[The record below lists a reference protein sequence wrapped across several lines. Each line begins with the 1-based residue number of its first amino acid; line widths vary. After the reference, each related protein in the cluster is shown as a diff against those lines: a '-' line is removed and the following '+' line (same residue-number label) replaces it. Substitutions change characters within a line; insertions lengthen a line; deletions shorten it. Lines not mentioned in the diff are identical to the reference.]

1 MTIMRFRWH
10 RVVLTYK
17 DGRKSTQWDSAIYP
31 DEITVDNFVLW
42 DGVVAVV
49 HYADDEPV
57 YRVYRDVDGRITT
70 DRGR

>member
-1 MTIMRFRWH
+1 MFAWH

-17 DGRKSTQWDSAIYP
+17 DGRESTQWDSAIYP
-31 DEITVDNFVLW
+31 DGIELYNFVLW

-49 HYADDEPV
+49 HYENDEPV
-57 YRVYRDVDGRITT
+57 HTIYRDVDGRITS